1 MAQYNKNI
9 HDFLGN
15 NKSLFETV
23 MIADQYGNIVGAAN
37 PSGMSVDAFGRA
49 RFSQPFTLFDSSHR
63 YQDNGLWETAVSSG
77 GTTAFSA
84 NEGLVNMIVDTT
96 SGSEV
101 LRETRKVFSYQPG
114 KSLQILNTF
123 VMNAPRE
130 NLRQRVGYFGTD
142 NGIYLELDGNDL
154 FLVRRSKNTGTVI
167 NTKIHQDEWNIDNLR
182 GNGPSGFTLDISKA
196 QIMFIDLEWLGVGS
210 VRCGFVINGAFVH
223 VHSFH
228 HANIIASTYMTTAS
242 LPLRYEIKNENTMS
256 SPSTLKQICST
267 VISEGGYELYG
278 EQYGVGTAIN
288 SAYSLTTAATFYP
301 VVSIRLK
308 SDHLDAVVIPSGIS
322 LLGLGNGI
330 NFQWKIF
337 ESAAITTVAWSSA
350 GADSA
355 IEYTIS
361 GTALS
366 GGRTLASG
374 YISSTAQ
381 ARATI
386 DIPKDQL
393 FKFQLG
399 RNSFTSTP
407 TTFTL
412 AVTSASNSQTVFG
425 SIDWEE
431 VTR

>member
-1 MAQYNKNI
+1 MAQFNKNTYN
-9 HDFLGN
+9 FLGN
-15 NKSLFETV
+15 NRSLFETV
-23 MIADQYGNIVGAAN
+23 MIADQYGNMIGAAN
-37 PSGMSVDAFGRA
+37 PSGMAVDAFGRA

-63 YQDNGLWETAVSSG
+63 YQDNGQWETAVSSNG
-77 GTTAFSA
+77 AATFSA
-84 NEGLVNMIVDTT
+84 SEGLVNMVVDTT

-123 VMNAPRE
+123 VMNEPRE
-130 NLRQRVGYFGTD
+130 NLRQRVGYFGVD
-142 NGIYLELDGNDL
+142 NGIYLELDGEDL
-154 FLVRRSKNTGTVI
+154 YFVRRSKNTGTVV
-167 NTKIHQDEWNIDNLR
+167 NTRIHQDEWNIDNLR
-182 GNGPSGFTLDISKA
+182 GEGPSGFTLDISKA
-196 QIMFIDLEWLGVGS
+196 QIMFIDIEWLGVGS

-228 HANIIASTYMTTAS
+228 HANIITSTYMTTAS
-242 LPLRYEIKNENTMS
+242 LPLRYEIKNEDTMDS
-256 SPSTLKQICST
+256 SSTLKQICST

-278 EQYGVGTAIN
+278 EQYGVGTAID
-288 SAYSLTTAATFYP
+288 SAYALTTAATFYP

-308 SDHLDAVVIPSGIS
+308 SNHLDAVVIPSAIS
-322 LLGLGNGI
+322 LLGQGNGI
-330 NFQWKIF
+330 NYQWKIL
-337 ESAAITTVAWSSA
+337 ESAAITTVAWTSA

-374 YISSTAQ
+374 YISSTNQSAGS
-381 ARATI
+381 I
-386 DIPKDQL
+386 EIPKDQL

-412 AVTSASNSQTVFG
+412 AVTAGSNSQTVFG
-425 SIDWEE
+425 SMDWEE